1 MSSMNT
7 RGADVGTDVP
17 ITIAIIGGTGVYD
30 VEMLEDAKE
39 VKVYTPYGDTSD
51 LITVGRYSG
60 KGIAFLPRH
69 GKEHR
74 IPPHRIPAR
83 ANIWALKHLGVKRI
97 IAPAAVGSMRVEMR
111 PGDIVVPDQF
121 IDFTKRRE
129 YTFYDGGEVCHVSL
143 ADPFCPELRSIVI
156 EQCKG
161 LNLRVHERGTY
172 ICVEGP
178 RYSTRAESLFFR
190 DMMGADIIGMTLV
203 PECILAREMEI
214 CYVSIATVTDY
225 DVWAEKPVSTQEV
238 IDTLK
243 KNSINVKRLLR
254 EVISKIPEERIN
266 CACKDAL
273 KDAKL

>member
-1 MSSMNT
+1 MMSNNSSKDLH
-7 RGADVGTDVP
+7 AEV
-17 ITIAIIGGTGVYD
+17 AIIGGTGVYD
-30 VEMLEDAKE
+30 VEMLEDARE

-51 LITVGRYSG
+51 LITIGKYSG
-60 KGIAFLPRH
+60 KSIAFLPRH

-97 IAPAAVGSMRVEMR
+97 IAPAAVGSMRDEMK

-156 EQCKG
+156 EQCKD
-161 LNLRVHERGTY
+161 LNLMVHEQGTY
-172 ICVEGP
+172 ICIEGP
-178 RYSTRAESLFFR
+178 RYSTRAESRFFR
-190 DMMGADIIGMTLV
+190 DVMNAHIIGMTLV

-238 IDTLK
+238 IDTLR
-243 KNSINVKRLLR
+243 KNSSNVKRLLR
-254 EVISKIPEERIN
+254 EVIPKIPDERN
-266 CACKDAL
+266 CPCKDAL
-273 KDAKL
+273 KDAKI